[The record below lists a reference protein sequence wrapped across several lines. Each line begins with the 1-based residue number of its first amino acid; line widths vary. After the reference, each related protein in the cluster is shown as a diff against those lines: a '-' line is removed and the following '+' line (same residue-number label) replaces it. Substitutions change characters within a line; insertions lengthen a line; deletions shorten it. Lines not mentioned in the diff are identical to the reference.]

1 MKIHDKLRMLR
12 EQNKLSQEEV
22 AEQLSMSPSG
32 YAKIE
37 RGETKLYLDKL
48 EKIAHIFNIDV
59 VDLINN
65 DKNICVLISENSS
78 SSSNYYNSDNDLI
91 LENEKLK
98 LSLSFQEKLI
108 DQQKTEIALL
118 KEMNEL
124 LKNQL
129 SSVNWYVNCFDFQR
143 TSAIKPRSARCRRII
158 YHADF
163 VHADYVGGV
172 EQW

>member
-1 MKIHDKLRMLR
+1 MSILFRKCLIGAEMKIHDKLRMVR

-37 RGETKLYLDKL
+37 RGETKLHLDKL
-48 EKIAHIFNIDV
+48 EKIAQIFHIDV

-65 DKNICVLISENSS
+65 DKNICVLINENSS
-78 SSSNYYNSDNDLI
+78 SSSNYYNSDNELI

-108 DQQKTEIALL
+108 EQQKAEIALL

-129 SSVNWYVNCFDFQR
+129 SHKN
-143 TSAIKPRSARCRRII
+143 
-158 YHADF
+158 
-163 VHADYVGGV
+163 
-172 EQW
+172 

>member
-1 MKIHDKLRMLR
+1 MKIHDKLRTVR

-37 RGETKLYLDKL
+37 RGETKLHLDKL
-48 EKIAHIFNIDV
+48 EKIAQIFHIDV

-65 DKNICVLISENSS
+65 DKNICVLINENSS
-78 SSSNYYNSDNDLI
+78 SSSNYYNSDNELI

-108 DQQKTEIALL
+108 EQQKAEIALL

-129 SSVNWYVNCFDFQR
+129 SHKN
-143 TSAIKPRSARCRRII
+143 
-158 YHADF
+158 
-163 VHADYVGGV
+163 
-172 EQW
+172 

>member
-1 MKIHDKLRMLR
+1 MKIHDKLRMVR

-37 RGETKLYLDKL
+37 RGETKLHLDKL
-48 EKIAHIFNIDV
+48 EKIAQIFHIDV

-65 DKNICVLISENSS
+65 DKNICVLINENSS
-78 SSSNYYNSDNDLI
+78 SSSNYYNSDNQLI

-108 DQQKTEIALL
+108 EQQKAEIALL
-118 KEMNEL
+118 KEMN
-124 LKNQL
+124 
-129 SSVNWYVNCFDFQR
+129 Y
-143 TSAIKPRSARCRRII
+143 
-158 YHADF
+158 
-163 VHADYVGGV
+163 
-172 EQW
+172 

>member
-65 DKNICVLISENSS
+65 DKNICVLIS
-78 SSSNYYNSDNDLI
+78 
-91 LENEKLK
+91 
-98 LSLSFQEKLI
+98 
-108 DQQKTEIALL
+108 
-118 KEMNEL
+118 
-124 LKNQL
+124 
-129 SSVNWYVNCFDFQR
+129 
-143 TSAIKPRSARCRRII
+143 
-158 YHADF
+158 
-163 VHADYVGGV
+163 
-172 EQW
+172 

>member
-1 MKIHDKLRMLR
+1 MKIHDKLRMVR

-37 RGETKLYLDKL
+37 RGETKLHLDKL
-48 EKIAHIFNIDV
+48 EKIAQIFHIDV

-65 DKNICVLISENSS
+65 DKNICVLINENSS
-78 SSSNYYNSDNDLI
+78 SSSNYYNSDNELI

-108 DQQKTEIALL
+108 EQQKAEIALL

-129 SSVNWYVNCFDFQR
+129 SHKN
-143 TSAIKPRSARCRRII
+143 
-158 YHADF
+158 
-163 VHADYVGGV
+163 
-172 EQW
+172 

>member
-129 SSVNWYVNCFDFQR
+129 SSVN
-143 TSAIKPRSARCRRII
+143 
-158 YHADF
+158 
-163 VHADYVGGV
+163 
-172 EQW
+172 

>member
-1 MKIHDKLRMLR
+1 MKIHDKLRMVR

-37 RGETKLYLDKL
+37 RGETKLHLDKL
-48 EKIAHIFNIDV
+48 EKIAQIFHIDV

-65 DKNICVLISENSS
+65 DKNICVLINEDSS
-78 SSSNYYNSDNDLI
+78 SSSNYYSSDNELI

-108 DQQKTEIALL
+108 EQQKAEIALL

-129 SSVNWYVNCFDFQR
+129 SHKN
-143 TSAIKPRSARCRRII
+143 
-158 YHADF
+158 
-163 VHADYVGGV
+163 
-172 EQW
+172 

>member
-1 MKIHDKLRMLR
+1 MKIHDKLRMVR

-37 RGETKLYLDKL
+37 RGETKLHLDKL
-48 EKIAHIFNIDV
+48 EKIAQIFHIDV

-65 DKNICVLISENSS
+65 DKNICVLINENSS
-78 SSSNYYNSDNDLI
+78 SSSNYYNSDNELI

-108 DQQKTEIALL
+108 EQQKAEIALL
-118 KEMNEL
+118 KEMKEL

-129 SSVNWYVNCFDFQR
+129 SHKN
-143 TSAIKPRSARCRRII
+143 
-158 YHADF
+158 
-163 VHADYVGGV
+163 
-172 EQW
+172 

>member
-78 SSSNYYNSDNDLI
+78 SSSNYYNSDNNLVFR
-91 LENEKLK
+91 K
-98 LSLSFQEKLI
+98 
-108 DQQKTEIALL
+108 
-118 KEMNEL
+118 
-124 LKNQL
+124 
-129 SSVNWYVNCFDFQR
+129 
-143 TSAIKPRSARCRRII
+143 
-158 YHADF
+158 
-163 VHADYVGGV
+163 
-172 EQW
+172 

>member
-1 MKIHDKLRMLR
+1 MSILFRKCLIGAEMKIHDKLRMVR

-37 RGETKLYLDKL
+37 RGETKLHLDKL
-48 EKIAHIFNIDV
+48 EKIAKIFHIDG

-65 DKNICVLISENSS
+65 DKNICVLINENSS
-78 SSSNYYNSDNDLI
+78 SSSNYYSSDNELI

-108 DQQKTEIALL
+108 EQQKAEIALL

-129 SSVNWYVNCFDFQR
+129 SHKN
-143 TSAIKPRSARCRRII
+143 
-158 YHADF
+158 
-163 VHADYVGGV
+163 
-172 EQW
+172 

>member
-1 MKIHDKLRMLR
+1 MKIHDKLRMVR

-37 RGETKLYLDKL
+37 RGETKLHLDKL
-48 EKIAHIFNIDV
+48 EKIAQIFHIDV

-65 DKNICVLISENSS
+65 DKNICVLINENSS
-78 SSSNYYNSDNDLI
+78 SSSNYYNSDNQLI

-108 DQQKTEIALL
+108 EQQKAEIALL

-129 SSVNWYVNCFDFQR
+129 SHKN
-143 TSAIKPRSARCRRII
+143 
-158 YHADF
+158 
-163 VHADYVGGV
+163 
-172 EQW
+172 

>member
-1 MKIHDKLRMLR
+1 MKIHDKLRMVR

-32 YAKIE
+32 YAKSE
-37 RGETKLYLDKL
+37 RGETKLHLDKL
-48 EKIAHIFNIDV
+48 EKIAQIFHIDV

-65 DKNICVLISENSS
+65 DKNICVLINENSS
-78 SSSNYYNSDNDLI
+78 SSSNYYNSDNELI

-108 DQQKTEIALL
+108 EQQKAEIALL

-129 SSVNWYVNCFDFQR
+129 SHKN
-143 TSAIKPRSARCRRII
+143 
-158 YHADF
+158 
-163 VHADYVGGV
+163 
-172 EQW
+172 

>member
-1 MKIHDKLRMLR
+1 MKIHDKLRMVR

-37 RGETKLYLDKL
+37 RGETKLHLDKL
-48 EKIAHIFNIDV
+48 EKIAQIFHIDV

-65 DKNICVLISENSS
+65 DKNICVLINENSS
-78 SSSNYYNSDNDLI
+78 SSSNYYSSDNELI

-108 DQQKTEIALL
+108 EQQKAEIALL

-129 SSVNWYVNCFDFQR
+129 SHKN
-143 TSAIKPRSARCRRII
+143 
-158 YHADF
+158 
-163 VHADYVGGV
+163 
-172 EQW
+172 